1 MVARLPMIYNS
12 RAYITVDEQ
21 LTPFICRCPFHQYM
35 MKQPA
40 KYGIKVWTVCDA
52 KNSHAWNM
60 QIYPGKRASGI
71 REKNQ
76 GMRVLLY
83 LTAGLKGNNITC
95 DNFFTSQELA
105 MQLLKKKLT
114 ILGTIKKSQPELP

>member
-1 MVARLPMIYNS
+1 MIYNS

-21 LTPFICRCPFHQYM
+21 LTSFRCRCPFRQYM
-35 MKQPA
+35 LKKPA
-40 KYGIKVWTVCDA
+40 KYGIKVWTLCEA
-52 KNSHAWNM
+52 KTSYAWNM
-60 QIYPGKRASGI
+60 QIYTGKRASGI

-83 LTAGLKGNNITC
+83 LTAGLKGNSITC
-95 DNFFTSQELA
+95 YNFFISQELA

-114 ILGTIKKSQPELP
+114 ILGTLKKPA